1 MAAVLG
7 TSPLCREA
15 GYWRAMSQQNV
26 EVVRR
31 IERAFNKGDIDAL
44 VAELHPA
51 VEWEEQPIPGIDPI
65 YHGHEGVRRWAEAIM
80 GQELGTLQAHVEGF
94 TDAGDAV
101 IASTRISGAG
111 QSSGVEVQMQVQL
124 VVTFREGKVARRQ
137 VFQRREE
144 ALEAVGLRE

>member
-1 MAAVLG
+1 
-7 TSPLCREA
+7 
-15 GYWRAMSQQNV
+15 MSQQNV

-31 IERAFNKGDIDAL
+31 IERAFNEGDIDAL
-44 VAELHPA
+44 VAELDPA

-80 GQELGTLQAHVEGF
+80 GQELGALQAHVEGF

-111 QSSGVEVQMQVQL
+111 QSSGVEVQMHVQL
-124 VVTFREGKVARRQ
+124 VVSFREGKVARRQ

>member
-1 MAAVLG
+1 
-7 TSPLCREA
+7 
-15 GYWRAMSQQNV
+15 MSQNI

-65 YHGHEGVRRWAEAIM
+65 YHGHEGVRRWAKAIM
-80 GQELGTLQAHVEGF
+80 GQELGALQAHVDGF
-94 TDAGDAV
+94 TDVGDAV

-111 QSSGVEVQMQVQL
+111 QSSGVEVQMHVQL
-124 VVTFREGKVARRQ
+124 VVTFREGTVARRQ